1 MFLKCIYGDRDPLPS
16 QRTLRVG
23 VSEKTHT
30 MFLIDD
36 LLLAPFKG
44 WNFIMRTLLKVA
56 EEQWTDDAPL
66 KEQLLALQVQLED
79 GSITEEQYLEAE
91 AAILRGIREV
101 QRRKIELAGGDPDA
115 LEGGITGSA
124 VQEGSGASITWD
136 PNESPEE

>member
-1 MFLKCIYGDRDPLPS
+1 ML
-16 QRTLRVG
+16 
-23 VSEKTHT
+23 
-30 MFLIDD
+30 LIDD

-44 WNFIMRTLLKVA
+44 WDFIMRTLLKVA

-79 GSITEEQYLEAE
+79 GSVTEEQCLEAE
-91 AAILRGIREV
+91 AAILRQIREV

-115 LEGGITGSA
+115 FEGGITGSA

-136 PNESPEE
+136 PTEGDEE

>member
-1 MFLKCIYGDRDPLPS
+1 ML
-16 QRTLRVG
+16 
-23 VSEKTHT
+23 
-30 MFLIDD
+30 LIDD

-91 AAILRGIREV
+91 AAILREIREV

-115 LEGGITGSA
+115 LSGGLTGSVA
-124 VQEGSGASITWD
+124 EGSSASLTWT
-136 PNESPEE
+136 PEENKE